1 MSKIFIVSAQVAEDP
16 KTFLQEPRYRKATR
30 AMVMANRSVEKTLES
45 LPREVVLQN
54 CGFILGSCH
63 GELEVTMNFLKTM
76 SETGV
81 ARPILFQNSLHNST
95 TGFVS
100 MSLKSNGPL
109 LTVSNLHFTGEDALE
124 TAVCLLKSQSCD
136 FCLVTT
142 VEARVPELV
151 EGLQETKLRSQY
163 IGEGS
168 GTVLLCN
175 AHGLATLDRQPL
187 AELLSV
193 RCVRGEKENFIEST
207 NYYES
212 NAVERLALGLQ
223 TNETSLKLIKPDGS
237 YSQIQWR

>member
-1 MSKIFIVSAQVAEDP
+1 MSKVYILSAQVAEDP
-16 KTFLQEPRYRKATR
+16 KNFLQEPRYRKATR
-30 AMVMANRSVEKTLES
+30 AMVMANRSVEKALEGF
-45 LPREVVLQN
+45 PQEVILKN
-54 CGFILGSCH
+54 SGLILGSCH

-100 MSLKSNGPL
+100 MSLKTNGPL

-124 TAVCLLKSQSCD
+124 TAVCLLKAKTCE

-163 IGEGS
+163 VGEGS
-168 GTVLLCN
+168 GTVLLCGET
-175 AHGLATLDRQPL
+175 GLAKLDREPL

-193 RCVRGEKENFIEST
+193 ECVRHDKKSFVET
-207 NYYES
+207 ANYYES
-212 NAVERLALGLQ
+212 NAVERLAQSLQ
-223 TNETSLKLIKPDGS
+223 AKESSLRLIKPDGS

>member
-1 MSKIFIVSAQVAEDP
+1 MSKVYILNAQIAGDP
-16 KTFLQEPRYRKATR
+16 QSDLLQPRYRKATR
-30 AMVMANRSVEKTLES
+30 AMVMANSSVEKTLADF
-45 LPREVVLQN
+45 PREIILQN

-100 MSLKSNGPL
+100 MSLKTDGPL

-124 TAVCLLKSQSCD
+124 TAICLLKAQSCE
-136 FCLVTT
+136 FCLVTS
-142 VEARVPELV
+142 VEAKVPELV

-175 AHGLATLDRQPL
+175 DTGLAKLNQKPL
-187 AELLSV
+187 AELLTV
-193 RCVRGEKENFIEST
+193 QCIRHDKKEFHET
-207 NYYES
+207 ENYYES
-212 NAVERLALGLQ
+212 NAIERLAQSLQ
-223 TNETSLKLIKPDGS
+223 AHESELTLIKPDGS
-237 YSQIQWR
+237 YSLIQWQ